1 MFITSEN
8 SSFRA
13 SYVGGIL
20 TSNLQLN
27 PAMSASMGH
36 AILCYI
42 RCCRTF
48 FQASW
53 HKTCKEWKSWQGIWN
68 KMWIRHP
75 KTQLEWHV
83 AWWQEALHLLK
94 VHSPTPPFEFLR
106 AHVSTPLLMLST
118 LSRHLS
124 LLPPMSIQ
132 YRYSIVQYSKSQ
144 SECWWPLSIS
154 CSIFIA
160 DNFFGIAAN
169 LFGNNFGAQARFPHD
184 HWCLRI
190 LPSFLLWQEP
200 ILVRIKDVTSVVTVI
215 ANPVPKLTHFTR

>member
-68 KMWIRHP
+68 KMWIWHP
-75 KTQLEWHV
+75 KTQLEWDV

-94 VHSPTPPFEFLR
+94 VHSPTLPFEFLR

-118 LSRHLS
+118 LSRQC
-124 LLPPMSIQ
+124 P
-132 YRYSIVQYSKSQ
+132 YSIVTVSYSTVRATVSVGGPSVSLVQ
-144 SECWWPLSIS
+144 SS
-154 CSIFIA
+154 
-160 DNFFGIAAN
+160 
-169 LFGNNFGAQARFPHD
+169 
-184 HWCLRI
+184 
-190 LPSFLLWQEP
+190 LLT
-200 ILVRIKDVTSVVTVI
+200 TSS
-215 ANPVPKLTHFTR
+215 A